1 MSRSEK
7 VVLTVLCMVYDE
19 DKILLQDRLKGDWKG
34 LTFPGGHVENKESFV
49 KAVIREINEE
59 TGLTIRHPRI
69 CGIKQFQTKEEERF
83 VVMLFKTN
91 EFSGI
96 LRSSE
101 EGEMQWAKRG
111 ELSKL
116 NLAEDFMELLQIFD
130 SEELNE
136 FYYKDD
142 TKEWEICLY

>member
-7 VVLTVLCMVYDE
+7 VILTVLCMVYDE

-34 LTFPGGHVENKESFV
+34 LTFPGGHVEKKESFV

-59 TGLTIRHPRI
+59 TGLVIQHPRI
-69 CGIKQFQTKEEERF
+69 CGIKQFQTEEEERF
-83 VVMLFKTN
+83 VVILFKTN
-91 EFSGI
+91 KFFGE

-101 EGEMQWAKRG
+101 EGEMQWARRD

-116 NLAEDFMELLQIFD
+116 KLAEDFMELLQIFD
-130 SEELNE
+130 SAELNE
-136 FYYKDD
+136 FYYKDE

>member
-101 EGEMQWAKRG
+101 EGEMQWAKRS

-136 FYYKDD
+136 FYYKDE